1 VADLERLGRLKRFFS
16 PRLAEL
22 IISGD
27 AEDPLR
33 SHCREL
39 TVLFL
44 DLRGFT
50 AFVER
55 AEPEVM
61 EVLREYHAAMGE
73 LILSHPGTLE
83 RFAGDGMMIFFND
96 PVPVPNPAERALQLA
111 PAMRERAG
119 DLHERWR
126 RLGYDLGVAIGMA
139 TGYATFGAIGFEG
152 RWEYGAIGTVTNLAA
167 RLCVDAGPGQILIS
181 RRLSALVPAQLEV
194 APAGDLALRG
204 FARPVSACNG
214 IGIRGPHSEHASPS

>member
-1 VADLERLGRLKRFFS
+1 
-16 PRLAEL
+16 
-22 IISGD
+22 
-27 AEDPLR
+27 
-33 SHCREL
+33 
-39 TVLFL
+39 
-44 DLRGFT
+44 
-50 AFVER
+50 
-55 AEPEVM
+55 M

-126 RLGYDLGVAIGMA
+126 QLGYDLGVAIGIA
-139 TGYATFGAIGFEG
+139 TGYATIGAIGFDG
-152 RWEYGAIGTVTNLAA
+152 RWDYGAIGTVTNLAA
-167 RLCVDAGPGQILIS
+167 RLCVEAGSGQILIS

-204 FARPVSACNG
+204 FARPGVGFQRDRDPWTSFGACLSLVADPAGRDGASSGQPVPNS
-214 IGIRGPHSEHASPS
+214 IPPLRGGGPKMSRRRCAVPFKPRRGSGARP

>member
-1 VADLERLGRLKRFFS
+1 
-16 PRLAEL
+16 
-22 IISGD
+22 
-27 AEDPLR
+27 
-33 SHCREL
+33 
-39 TVLFL
+39 
-44 DLRGFT
+44 
-50 AFVER
+50 
-55 AEPEVM
+55 M

-139 TGYATFGAIGFEG
+139 TVTRPSAPSASMGD
-152 RWEYGAIGTVTNLAA
+152 GTTA
-167 RLCVDAGPGQILIS
+167 RSARSPTWRRASVS
-181 RRLSALVPAQLEV
+181 RRGLGRS
-194 APAGDLALRG
+194 
-204 FARPVSACNG
+204 
-214 IGIRGPHSEHASPS
+214 